1 MKRFILLVASCVI
14 FTSVPFEPFAQEK
27 EVTLEPVVVTGTRDI
42 QEIRKIPADVTL
54 ITREEI
60 QESNAKTVVDVLRDK
75 ADVVVRDFYGNGKSV
90 SVDIRGFGETAPS
103 NVLVLVD
110 GRRVNGIDLSGVDWT
125 QIPLD
130 QVERIEIVRG
140 AGSVLFGDNA
150 VGGVVNIITK
160 RPEKTFSA
168 NAEAVGGS
176 YGYNRE
182 STSVSG
188 KWGPLSAILNASHNS
203 TEGYRENGFLRAADV
218 GGKLI
223 YDLNDAIS
231 FDFSGSFHRDDQGL
245 PGALPENIYRHH
257 RRATLAPD
265 DHAPTDDAYGLLG
278 VKAKLWDFGRIEADL
293 SYRHREVD
301 DFFVSSSFKDQRNI
315 STWGFTSKYILEKNL
330 WSFRNKLIFGV
341 DFYDSNSIVDSQS
354 IFFGT
359 ATLNRSKVEKRSVG
373 LYALDEF
380 SILENLILTFGG
392 RNEWVTYD
400 LFQESPFL
408 NDKVRQSE
416 PAWNVGLNYLFGKK
430 SSAFLSVNRSFRF
443 PASDELV
450 QFVFIPPNLV
460 ARVNPDM
467 KPQVGYHYEAG
478 IRHAFTDKI
487 EAKLTLFWIDMKDE
501 IFFNP
506 STFTNE
512 NLPKT
517 RRQGVEVGAKVR
529 PFQWLTVWGNYT
541 YMKPTLRSEPFSGND
556 IPGVPRQ
563 KGSVGADIN
572 LGRGFLFN
580 TTLNV
585 VGAQRFIS
593 DFANQTEYLDA
604 YCTLEMKLTFVW
616 KGLRAFV
623 GVNNLFNQKY
633 AEFGV
638 VNAAGDQFFY
648 ASPKLNFIGGLSYTF

>member
-1 MKRFILLVASCVI
+1 MKGFISSIIFLVFISI
-14 FTSVPFEPFAQEK
+14 PFSLNAQD

-54 ITREEI
+54 ITKEEI
-60 QESNAKTVVDVLRDK
+60 QESNAKTVTDVLRDK

-110 GRRVNGIDLSGVDWT
+110 GRRVNSIDLSGVDWA

-140 AGSVLFGDNA
+140 SGSVLYGDNA

-160 RPEKTFSA
+160 TPEKTFSA
-168 NAEAVGGS
+168 NAEAAGGS

-182 STSVSG
+182 SASVG
-188 KWGPLSAILNASHNS
+188 GRWGPLSAILNASHNS
-203 TEGYRENGFLRAADV
+203 TEGYRKNGFLRAEDV

-231 FDFSGSFHRDDQGL
+231 FNFNGSFHRDDQGL

-257 RRATLAPD
+257 RTATLAPD
-265 DHAPTDDAYGLLG
+265 DHAPTDDAYGLFG
-278 VKAKLWDFGRIEADL
+278 MKAKLWDFGRIEADV

-301 DFFVSSSFKDQRNI
+301 DFFISSSFKDQRNI
-315 STWGFTSKYILEKNL
+315 STWGFTPKYILEKNL
-330 WSFRNKLIFGV
+330 WSFRNKLIFGL

-354 IFFGT
+354 AFGP
-359 ATLNRSKVEKRSVG
+359 NRAKVDKRSVG

-408 NDKVRQSE
+408 DDKVRQSE

-450 QFVFIPPNLV
+450 QFLSISNNFV

-506 STFTNE
+506 LKFTNE

-541 YMKPTLRSEPFSGND
+541 YMKATLRSEPFSGND
-556 IPGVPRQ
+556 LPGVPRN

-604 YCTLEMKLTFVW
+604 YCTLDMKLTFVW

-648 ASPKLNFIGGLSYTF
+648 ASPKLNFIGGVSYTF

>member
-1 MKRFILLVASCVI
+1 
-14 FTSVPFEPFAQEK
+14 
-27 EVTLEPVVVTGTRDI
+27 
-42 QEIRKIPADVTL
+42 
-54 ITREEI
+54 
-60 QESNAKTVVDVLRDK
+60 
-75 ADVVVRDFYGNGKSV
+75 
-90 SVDIRGFGETAPS
+90 
-103 NVLVLVD
+103 
-110 GRRVNGIDLSGVDWT
+110 
-125 QIPLD
+125 
-130 QVERIEIVRG
+130 
-140 AGSVLFGDNA
+140 
-150 VGGVVNIITK
+150 
-160 RPEKTFSA
+160 
-168 NAEAVGGS
+168 VGGS

-182 STSVSG
+182 SASVSG
-188 KWGPLSAILNASHNS
+188 KWGPLSATLNASHNS
-203 TEGYRENGFLRAADV
+203 TEGYRENGFLRAEDV

-231 FDFSGSFHRDDQGL
+231 FDFSGSFHQDDQGL
-245 PGALPENIYRHH
+245 PGALPEDIYRAH

-265 DHAPTDDAYGLLG
+265 DHAKTDDGYGVLG
-278 VKAKLWDFGRIEADL
+278 VRAKLWDLGRIEADL
-293 SYRHREVD
+293 SYRHRQVD
-301 DFFVSSSFKDQRNI
+301 DFFFSSSFKDQRTI
-315 STWGFTSKYILEKNL
+315 STWGFTPRYILEKNL
-330 WSFRNKLIFGV
+330 WSFRNKLIFGL
-341 DFYDSNSIVDSQS
+341 DFYDSNSIADSQS
-354 IFFGT
+354 AFG
-359 ATLNRSKVEKRSVG
+359 LNRAKVEKRSVG

-380 SILENLILTFGG
+380 SILDNLILTLGG

-408 NDKVRQSE
+408 KDNLRQSE

-430 SSAFLSVNRSFRF
+430 SSAFVSVERSFRF
-443 PASDELV
+443 PASDELI

-478 IRHAFTDKI
+478 IRHAFTDKV
-487 EAKLTLFWIDMKDE
+487 EAKLTLFWIEMKDE

-506 STFTNE
+506 FTFTNE

-517 RRQGVEVGAKVR
+517 RRQGLEVGATVR

-541 YMKPTLRSEPFSGND
+541 YMKATLRSEPFSGND
-556 IPGVPRQ
+556 VPAVPRN

-580 TTLNV
+580 TRLTI

-593 DFANQTEYLDA
+593 DFLNQTEYLNA
-604 YCTLEMKLTFVW
+604 YYTLDMKLSFVW

-638 VNAAGDQFFY
+638 VNAAGNEFFY
-648 ASPKLNFIGGLSYTF
+648 SSPQLNFIGGVSYTF

>member
-1 MKRFILLVASCVI
+1 MKRLVSGIALFVLV
-14 FTSVPFEPFAQEK
+14 SVPFSLYGQND
-27 EVTLEPVVVTGTRDI
+27 EVTLEPVVVTGTRDV

-54 ITREEI
+54 ITKEEI
-60 QESNAKTVVDVLRDK
+60 QESNAKTVTDVLRDK
-75 ADVVVRDFYGNGKSV
+75 ADVVVHDLFGNGKSV

-110 GRRVNGIDLSGVDWT
+110 GRRVNATDLSGVDWV

-140 AGSVLFGDNA
+140 AGSVLYGDNA
-150 VGGVVNIITK
+150 VGGVINIITK

-182 STSVSG
+182 SASVSG

-203 TEGYRENGFLRAADV
+203 TEGYRENGFLRAEDV

-257 RRATLAPD
+257 RTATLAPD
-265 DHAPTDDAYGLLG
+265 DHAKTDDAYGLLG
-278 VKAKLWDFGRIEADL
+278 MKAKLWDFGRIEADL
-293 SYRHREVD
+293 SYRHRAVD

-315 STWGFTSKYILEKNL
+315 STWGITPKYILEKNL
-330 WSFRNKLIFGV
+330 WSFRNKLIFGL

-373 LYALDEF
+373 LYVLDEF
-380 SILENLILTFGG
+380 SILENLILTLGG

-408 NDKVRQSE
+408 KDKVRDSE

-443 PASDELV
+443 PASDELI

-460 ARVNPDM
+460 AQVNPDM

-506 STFTNE
+506 FTFTNE
-512 NLPKT
+512 NLSKT
-517 RRQGVEVGAKVR
+517 RRQGVEVGAKAR
-529 PFQWLTVWGNYT
+529 PFQWLTVWGDYT

-563 KGSVGADIN
+563 KGSVGADVN
-572 LGRGFLFN
+572 LGRGFLFS
-580 TTLNV
+580 TKLNV

-593 DFANQTEYLDA
+593 DFRNQTEYLDA
-604 YCTLEMKLTFVW
+604 YCTLDMKLTFVW

-648 ASPKLNFIGGLSYTF
+648 ASPKLNFIGGVSYTF

>member
-1 MKRFILLVASCVI
+1 MKRLIFIFSSAFFFSFPLCL
-14 FTSVPFEPFAQEK
+14 FAEEA

-54 ITREEI
+54 ITKEEI
-60 QESNAKTVVDVLRDK
+60 QASNAKTVTDVLRDK
-75 ADVVVRDFYGNGKSV
+75 ANVVVHDLLGNGKSV

-110 GRRVNGIDLSGVDWT
+110 GRRVNAIDLSGVDWT

-140 AGSVLFGDNA
+140 AGSVLYGDNA

-168 NAEAVGGS
+168 SAEAVGGS

-182 STSVSG
+182 SASVSG

-203 TEGYRENGFLRAADV
+203 TEGYRENGFLRAEDA

-257 RRATLAPD
+257 RRATLTPD
-265 DHAPTDDAYGLLG
+265 DHAKTDDAYGLLG
-278 VKAKLWDFGRIEADL
+278 MKAKLWDFGRIEADL

-315 STWGFTSKYILEKNL
+315 STWGFTPKYILEKNL
-330 WSFRNKLIFGV
+330 WSFRNKLTVGL

-354 IFFGT
+354 AFGS
-359 ATLNRSKVEKRSVG
+359 NRSKVEKRSVG

-380 SILENLILTFGG
+380 SVLDNLILTLGG

-408 NDKVRQSE
+408 KDKVRQSE
-416 PAWNVGLNYLFGKK
+416 PAWNAGLNYLFGKK

-443 PASDELV
+443 PASDELI

-506 STFTNE
+506 FTFTNE

-585 VGAQRFIS
+585 VGPQRFIS

-604 YCTLEMKLTFVW
+604 YCTLDMKLTFVW

-638 VNAAGDQFFY
+638 VNVAGDQFFY